1 MPFLLTL
8 NPSQEQ
14 QARQYFSPATQ
25 PATPLAPQ
33 PAPVAPAPAQCGT
46 EAQYNAA
53 KTQGTQVGVMMSMTQ
68 RDGFNRPRFDLAAGT
83 QNINQMID
91 GLIRANP
98 SWAPCKGNLVAV
110 ATQAAATAFADAT
123 KNWQPMMYGSVRG

>member
-25 PATPLAPQ
+25 PATPLTPQ

-46 EAQYNAA
+46 DAQYNAA
-53 KTQGTQVGVMMSMTQ
+53 RTAGGAVGRLMGMTQVNSFDRPV
-68 RDGFNRPRFDLAAGT
+68 FNPSEAAPD
-83 QNINQMID
+83 INQRVD
-91 GLIRANP
+91 GLIKANP

-110 ATQAAATAFADAT
+110 ATQAAAIGFADAT
-123 KNWQPMMYGSVRG
+123 KNWRPMMYAAR